1 MDKSF
6 RFKTLSLVFMIFLAI
21 PFYAEATE
29 LNNVNEFASGSVEPY
44 GPGEWDPKGQ
54 ETDKILGSGVGYL
67 TKEYTATDG
76 GNFKIDMQSTYRSS
90 NYAHVTYY
98 VNGVQKFTL
107 LNSIDNYKGSTE
119 ISGLPAGAKVQ
130 FFITVDHTDT
140 FTFKFYD

>member
-1 MDKSF
+1 MNKLF
-6 RFKTLSLVFMIFLAI
+6 RFKTFSLAFVIFLAI
-21 PFYAEATE
+21 PFYAYATE
-29 LNNVNEFASGSVEPY
+29 LDSGSMEPY
-44 GPGEWDPKGQ
+44 GPGKWDIKGQ
-54 ETDKILGSGVGYL
+54 EINKIVTGGVAYL

-76 GNFKIDMQSTYRSS
+76 GNFKIDMESTYKSS

-119 ISGLPAGAKVQ
+119 ISNLPAGAKVQ
-130 FFITVDHTDT
+130 FFIIVDYNDT